1 MGKHHQIA
9 LTTEQRDHLEDLIH
23 KGHESART
31 HTRARI
37 LLLSDRSQSQQR
49 TDAEVAAAL
58 LCSKG
63 TVANVRHR
71 FLSEGLQAALYDKPR
86 PGQKPKVTADVAA
99 QLTLLACSDPPTGQ
113 ARWTLRLLAGRLIE
127 LGCVDT
133 ISHVTVREAL
143 KKTRCIPGG

>member
-1 MGKHHQIA
+1 MGKHQQIT
-9 LTTEQRDHLEDLIH
+9 LTTEQREQLEDLIH
-23 KGHESART
+23 KGHTSART

-37 LLLSDRSQSQQR
+37 LLLTDRSQGQQR

-71 FLSEGLQAALYDKPR
+71 FLVEGLPAALYDKPR
-86 PGQKPKVTADVAA
+86 PGQKPKVTTDVAA
-99 QLTLLACSDPPTGQ
+99 QLTLLACSDPPQGQ
-113 ARWTLRLLAGRLIE
+113 ARWTLRLLADRLIE
-127 LGCVDT
+127 LGCVDY

-143 KKTRCIPGG
+143 KKTRCVPGG